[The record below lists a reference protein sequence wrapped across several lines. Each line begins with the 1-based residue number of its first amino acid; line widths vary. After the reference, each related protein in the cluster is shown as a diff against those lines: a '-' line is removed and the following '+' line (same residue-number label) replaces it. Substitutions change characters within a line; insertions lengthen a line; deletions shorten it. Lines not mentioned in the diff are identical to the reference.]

1 MRKALIA
8 GVAYFAIVFALA
20 FAVGVVRVLV
30 VAPRLGETGAVLL
43 ELPIILAASWLAC
56 GYLLKRFAFGQRLVE
71 RLVMGLTAFI
81 VLQGAEFLL
90 AITAFARSPDDYL
103 AAVAT
108 TAGLLGLAGQIG
120 FALIP
125 LVRRRG

>member
-8 GVAYFAIVFALA
+8 GIAYFAVVFALA
-20 FAVGVVRVLV
+20 FAVGAVRVLV

-56 GYLLKRFAFGQRLVE
+56 GYLLKRFAFGPGLVE

-103 AAVAT
+103 AAFAT

>member
-8 GVAYFAIVFALA
+8 GIAYFAVVFALA

-56 GYLLKRFAFGQRLVE
+56 GYLLKRFALGPGLVE

-81 VLQGAEFLL
+81 VLQGSEFLL
-90 AITAFARSPDDYL
+90 AITVFARSPDDYL

>member
-8 GVAYFAIVFALA
+8 GIAYFAVVFALA

-56 GYLLKRFAFGQRLVE
+56 GHLLERFAVGPGLVE

-90 AITAFARSPDDYL
+90 AITALARSPDDYL
-103 AAVAT
+103 ATVAT
-108 TAGLLGLAGQIG
+108 TAGLLGLTGQIG

>member
-103 AAVAT
+103 AAVVT